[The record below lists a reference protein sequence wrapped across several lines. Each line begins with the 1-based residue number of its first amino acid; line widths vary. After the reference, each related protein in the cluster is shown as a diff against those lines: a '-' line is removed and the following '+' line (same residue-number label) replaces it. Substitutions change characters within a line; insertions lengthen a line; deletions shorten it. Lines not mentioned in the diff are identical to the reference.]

1 MKQITEF
8 IFFTT
13 IVFIAELI
21 IVFAILF
28 NLIKFDAY
36 INKTNELLVE
46 AKPKIEEV
54 KIIKKEEPKV
64 EPITDTPVDLNIDL
78 TLPTDVENKG
88 SLNAETKDEE
98 PKSCKDQT
106 NSDLS
111 KNLSHVVFSH
121 RNPV

>member
-1 MKQITEF
+1 MVF

-54 KIIKKEEPKV
+54 MKLVHGISEQILELTPIWV
-64 EPITDTPVDLNIDL
+64 E
-78 TLPTDVENKG
+78 K
-88 SLNAETKDEE
+88 
-98 PKSCKDQT
+98 
-106 NSDLS
+106 
-111 KNLSHVVFSH
+111 F
-121 RNPV
+121 

>member
-1 MKQITEF
+1 MVF

-54 KIIKKEEPKV
+54 MKLVHGISEQILELTPIWVEKFRKVRNELVRKQLESLMSSVLIWCINLKAIKYIKKSKFAKFAWKG
-64 EPITDTPVDLNIDL
+64 L
-78 TLPTDVENKG
+78 TLLQNM
-88 SLNAETKDEE
+88 L
-98 PKSCKDQT
+98 
-106 NSDLS
+106 
-111 KNLSHVVFSH
+111 
-121 RNPV
+121 

>member
-1 MKQITEF
+1 MIF

-54 KIIKKEEPKV
+54 MKLVHGISEQILELTPIWVEKFRKVRNELVRKQLESLMSSVLIWCINLKAIKYIKKSKFAKFAWKG
-64 EPITDTPVDLNIDL
+64 L
-78 TLPTDVENKG
+78 TLLQNM
-88 SLNAETKDEE
+88 L
-98 PKSCKDQT
+98 
-106 NSDLS
+106 
-111 KNLSHVVFSH
+111 
-121 RNPV
+121 

>member
-1 MKQITEF
+1 MVF

-54 KIIKKEEPKV
+54 MNLVHGISEQILELTPIWVEKFRKVRNELVRKQLESLMSSVLIWCINLKAIKYIKKSKFAKFAWKG
-64 EPITDTPVDLNIDL
+64 L
-78 TLPTDVENKG
+78 TLLQNM
-88 SLNAETKDEE
+88 L
-98 PKSCKDQT
+98 
-106 NSDLS
+106 
-111 KNLSHVVFSH
+111 
-121 RNPV
+121 

>member
-1 MKQITEF
+1 MIF
-8 IFFTT
+8 IIFTT

-54 KIIKKEEPKV
+54 MNLVHGISEQILELTPIWVEKFRKVRNELVRKQLESLMSSVLIWCINLKAIKYIKKSKFAKFAWKG
-64 EPITDTPVDLNIDL
+64 L
-78 TLPTDVENKG
+78 TLLQNM
-88 SLNAETKDEE
+88 L
-98 PKSCKDQT
+98 
-106 NSDLS
+106 
-111 KNLSHVVFSH
+111 
-121 RNPV
+121 